1 MAKQYI
7 ENKSKNIFNPT
18 PKKHNDGKMGK
29 KFLLTNQKVFNPAN
43 PVKKNR
49 Y

>member
-1 MAKQYI
+1 MVKQYI
-7 ENKSKNIFNPT
+7 ENMSKTFLTQPL
-18 PKKHNDGKMGK
+18 KKHNDGKMGK